1 MPVFYV
7 MERKSAP
14 TDSGNNKDISPS
26 SQHRVRAGRG
36 KVGVQDIVPP
46 F

>member
-1 MPVFYV
+1 MRVFYV

-14 TDSGNNKDISPS
+14 IDAGNNEHINPS